1 LECDQW
7 LYTTDDGRAIRFL
20 GTVRWSDFDV
30 FGPARQAKAIKAAGY
45 FQKVMQATCEG
56 QVFDAQGVR
65 AEALAS
71 RAWLQARLNSSADV
85 RHDPNAPPIDA
96 TVVIT
101 HFAPSLRSAD
111 PRYGTQ
117 PTTASFCNDD
127 EDLIGHA
134 DLWIHGHVHWR
145 SDYTLPRRPNTGGAS
160 GGASRVVCQARGL
173 LHKGETEGFDPLR
186 LFGV

>member
-1 LECDQW
+1 
-7 LYTTDDGRAIRFL
+7 
-20 GTVRWSDFDV
+20 
-30 FGPARQAKAIKAAGY
+30 
-45 FQKVMQATCEG
+45 MQATCEG
-56 QVFDAQGVR
+56 QVFDAQAVR

-85 RHDPNAPPIDA
+85 RDDASCGPLRDADPVPDAPPIDA

-145 SDYTLPRRPNTGGAS
+145 SDYTLPRRRNTGGAS

-186 LFGV
+186 LFSV